1 MLEKQSFP
9 ALITGNLNFMYNRV
23 DNGLFPDGQNYDEES
38 NAHSTHQSYTN
49 VHVSS
54 KNVADGT
61 LYKFGL
67 IHPFIFFFLT
77 RYM

>member
-23 DNGLFPDGQNYDEES
+23 DYDEES

-54 KNVADGT
+54 KNVADRT

-77 RYM
+77 LYM